1 MFSCIISDE
10 TCACDCLAL
19 PNVVCWTLTWPA
31 RGQPGRDPPPNYTG
45 CGDTFKAQDPIVSH
59 MMYPYVVE
67 VLLAFCVIT
76 PSGAAVQ
83 QANIHHLF
91 KSCLSSLE
99 AVNYYWISSITS
111 RIPSRTTSSITSS
124 TTTSS
129 RAASRTWTRSCP
141 GKQCPASS

>member
-1 MFSCIISDE
+1 MNSCIYSFNISDE

-31 RGQPGRDPPPNYTG
+31 RGQPGRDPPPNCTG
-45 CGDTFKAQDPIVSH
+45 CGDTFQAQDLIVNH

-83 QANIHHLF
+83 QENIHYLF
-91 KSCLSSLE
+91 KSCLSSQE
-99 AVNYYWISSITS
+99 AVSYYWISSITS
-111 RIPSRTTSSITSS
+111 RIPSRTTSSIPSS
-124 TTTSS
+124 TTTLS
-129 RAASRTWTRSCP
+129 RAAH
-141 GKQCPASS
+141 